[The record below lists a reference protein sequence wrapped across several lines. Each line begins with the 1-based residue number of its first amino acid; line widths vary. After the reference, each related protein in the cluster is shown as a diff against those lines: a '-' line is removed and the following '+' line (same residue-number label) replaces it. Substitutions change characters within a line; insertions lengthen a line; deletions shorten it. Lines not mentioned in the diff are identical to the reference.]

1 VPFTVFIVAV
11 LFSWTWFLEPRVPA
25 QGVIPVGAAV
35 LALAFWH
42 DQRHR
47 AWGFDWRAFGPG
59 LWRTMIMTLIAVAA
73 IILAGAALGSLHDRR
88 NFIGTFGPLVV
99 WGLAQQWVLQTVVL
113 AEAQRRFSRQA
124 GIWIAAAIFGAIH
137 LPNPFLA
144 TVTFVG
150 GVLWGRLYDRYPNIL
165 PLAIS
170 HALAT
175 LAILH
180 AFTPEMT
187 GRLRIGLSY
196 LRLFD

>member
-1 VPFTVFIVAV
+1 
-11 LFSWTWFLEPRVPA
+11 
-25 QGVIPVGAAV
+25 
-35 LALAFWH
+35 
-42 DQRHR
+42 
-47 AWGFDWRAFGPG
+47 
-59 LWRTMIMTLIAVAA
+59 MIMTLIAVAV
-73 IILAGAALGSLHDRR
+73 IIVAGAALESLHDRR
-88 NFIGTFGPLVV
+88 NFLGTFAPLVV

-113 AEAQRRFSRQA
+113 AEAQRRFSRRT

-144 TVTFVG
+144 TVTFAG
-150 GVLWGRLYDRYPNIL
+150 GVLWGRLYDRYPNVL

-180 AFTPEMT
+180 AFSPEVT